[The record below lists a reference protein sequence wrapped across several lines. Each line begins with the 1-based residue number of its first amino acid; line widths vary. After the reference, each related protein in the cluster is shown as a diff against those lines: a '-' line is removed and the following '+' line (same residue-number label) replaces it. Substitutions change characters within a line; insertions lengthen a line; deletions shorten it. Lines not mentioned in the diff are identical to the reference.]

1 MKKIILIIGILA
13 LLVSCDMPNN
23 DSSNTDVSNQTDT
36 TSETTNKEDE
46 TPSSESEEEIKKDG
60 TSENEENGNEISSP
74 IEDDSTSESE
84 KIEEDNTSES
94 EETNYSN
101 EFIVSSDVTWEEVYG
116 DYVSYVHYNNDDNT
130 QSIKY
135 GVSRNMSTN
144 EFLFLNVTVT
154 IYPSNT
160 SSWIRTNLTVYF
172 MENDELKF
180 ISSNTSILIENV
192 CINKENKEVHI
203 YLIDKN

>member
-1 MKKIILIIGILA
+1 MT

-46 TPSSESEEEIKKDG
+46 TSSPIEGEP
-60 TSENEENGNEISSP
+60 TSPEENGNETPSP
-74 IEDDSTSESE
+74 IEDEP
-84 KIEEDNTSES
+84 TSES

-101 EFIVSSDVTWEEVYG
+101 EFIVSSDVTWEEIDG
-116 DYVSYVHYNNDDNT
+116 DVDSDYISYVHYNNNDDDT
-130 QSIKY
+130 QRITYDVWRGESD
-135 GVSRNMSTN
+135 
-144 EFLFLNVTVT
+144 EFLFLEIEGLTVN
-154 IYPSNT
+154 PNT
-160 SSWIRTNLTVYF
+160 SSWEIMTDLSIYF

-180 ISSNTSILIENV
+180 ISSTTSILIENV
-192 CINKENKEVHI
+192 YINKENKEVHI

>member
-1 MKKIILIIGILA
+1 MKKIILIIGILT
-13 LLVSCDMPNN
+13 LLISCDMPNN

-46 TPSSESEEEIKKDG
+46 TPSS
-60 TSENEENGNEISSP
+60 T
-74 IEDDSTSESE
+74 EDDS
-84 KIEEDNTSES
+84 SES

-116 DYVSYVHYNNDDNT
+116 DYVSYVHHNNNDDDT
-130 QSIKY
+130 QQITYK
-135 GVSRNMSTN
+135 VCRDASTK
-144 EFLFLNVTVT
+144 EFSCLKKENLKVN
-154 IYPSNT
+154 PSNT
-160 SSWIRTNLTVYF
+160 SQRIVINLTVYF

-180 ISSNTSILIENV
+180 ISSDTSILIENV

>member
-1 MKKIILIIGILA
+1 MKKIILIIGILT

-46 TPSSESEEEIKKDG
+46 TSSPIEGEPTSPEETEEDN
-60 TSENEENGNEISSP
+60 TSENEENGNETPSST
-74 IEDDSTSESE
+74 EDEP
-84 KIEEDNTSES
+84 TSES

-101 EFIVSSDVTWEEVYG
+101 EFIVSSDVTWEEVYD
-116 DYVSYVHYNNDDNT
+116 DYVSYVHYNNNDDYT
-130 QSIKY
+130 QSIAYK
-135 GVSRNMSTN
+135 VCRDASTK
-144 EFLFLNVTVT
+144 EFSYLKKENLKIN
-154 IYPSNT
+154 PSNT
-160 SSWIRTNLTVYF
+160 SRIVINLTIYF

-180 ISSNTSILIENV
+180 ISSDTSILIENV

>member
-46 TPSSESEEEIKKDG
+46 TPSPIEDEP
-60 TSENEENGNEISSP
+60 TSPEENEENGNETPSP
-74 IEDDSTSESE
+74 IEDEP
-84 KIEEDNTSES
+84 TSES

-101 EFIVSSDVTWEEVYG
+101 EFIVSSDVTWEEIDGNVDS
-116 DYVSYVHYNNDDNT
+116 DYVSYVHYNNNDDYT
-130 QSIKY
+130 QRIKEEY
-135 GVSRNMSTN
+135 GVQRDMSTK
-144 EFLFLNVTVT
+144 EFLYLNVTVT
-154 IYPSNT
+154 IHPSNT
-160 SSWIRTNLTVYF
+160 SSWIRTNLTIYF

-180 ISSNTSILIENV
+180 ISSTTSILIENV
-192 CINKENKEVHI
+192 YINKENKEVHI

>member
-1 MKKIILIIGILA
+1 MKKIILIIGILT
-13 LLVSCDMPNN
+13 LFVSCDMPNN

-46 TPSSESEEEIKKDG
+46 TPSPIEDDSSESEKETEEDN
-60 TSENEENGNEISSP
+60 TSENEETE
-74 IEDDSTSESE
+74 EDTTSETPSSTE
-84 KIEEDNTSES
+84 NDSSES

-116 DYVSYVHYNNDDNT
+116 DYISYVHYNNNDDDT
-130 QSIKY
+130 QRITYDVWRGESD
-135 GVSRNMSTN
+135 
-144 EFLFLNVTVT
+144 EFLFLEIEGLTVN
-154 IYPSNT
+154 PNT
-160 SSWIRTNLTVYF
+160 SSWEIMTDLSIYF

-180 ISSNTSILIENV
+180 ISSNSSILIENV
-192 CINKENKEVHI
+192 YINKENKEVHI

>member
-1 MKKIILIIGILA
+1 MKKIILIIGILT

-46 TPSSESEEEIKKDG
+46 IPSSTEDNPSEEIEENN
-60 TSENEENGNEISSP
+60 TSETTNKEDEIPSS
-74 IEDDSTSESE
+74 IEDEP
-84 KIEEDNTSES
+84 TSES

-101 EFIVSSDVTWEEVYG
+101 EFIVSSDVTWEEIDGNVNS
-116 DYVSYVHYNNDDNT
+116 DYVSYVHYNNNDDYT
-130 QSIKY
+130 QQITYDVWRDESD
-135 GVSRNMSTN
+135 
-144 EFLFLNVTVT
+144 EFLFLEIEGLTVN
-154 IYPSNT
+154 PNT
-160 SSWIRTNLTVYF
+160 SSWEIITDLSVYF

-180 ISSNTSILIENV
+180 ISRNTSILIENV
-192 CINKENKEVHI
+192 RINKENKEVHI

>member
-1 MKKIILIIGILA
+1 MKKIILIIGILT

-46 TPSSESEEEIKKDG
+46 TPSPIEGEP
-60 TSENEENGNEISSP
+60 TSPEENGNETPSP
-74 IEDDSTSESE
+74 IEDEP
-84 KIEEDNTSES
+84 TSES

-101 EFIVSSDVTWEEVYG
+101 EFIVSSDVTWEEIDG
-116 DYVSYVHYNNDDNT
+116 DVDSDYISYVHYNNNDDDT
-130 QSIKY
+130 QRITYDVWRGESD
-135 GVSRNMSTN
+135 
-144 EFLFLNVTVT
+144 EFLFLEIEGLTVN
-154 IYPSNT
+154 PNT
-160 SSWIRTNLTVYF
+160 SSWEIMTDLSIYF

-180 ISSNTSILIENV
+180 ISSTTSILIENV
-192 CINKENKEVHI
+192 YINKENKEVHI

>member
-1 MKKIILIIGILA
+1 MKKIILIIGILT

-46 TPSSESEEEIKKDG
+46 TSSPIEGEP
-60 TSENEENGNEISSP
+60 TSPEENGNETPSP
-74 IEDDSTSESE
+74 IEDEP
-84 KIEEDNTSES
+84 TSES

-101 EFIVSSDVTWEEVYG
+101 EFIVSSDVTWEEIDG
-116 DYVSYVHYNNDDNT
+116 DVDSDYISYVHYNNNDDDT
-130 QSIKY
+130 QRITYDVWRGESD
-135 GVSRNMSTN
+135 
-144 EFLFLNVTVT
+144 EFLFLEIEGLTVN
-154 IYPSNT
+154 PNT
-160 SSWIRTNLTVYF
+160 SSWEIMTDLSIYF

-180 ISSNTSILIENV
+180 ISSTTSILIENV
-192 CINKENKEVHI
+192 YINKENKEVHI

>member
-1 MKKIILIIGILA
+1 MKKIILIIGILT

-23 DSSNTDVSNQTDT
+23 DSSNTDISNQTDIT
-36 TSETTNKEDE
+36 SEATNKENETPSSTEDNPSEEIEENNTSETTNKEDE
-46 TPSSESEEEIKKDG
+46 TPSS
-60 TSENEENGNEISSP
+60 T
-74 IEDDSTSESE
+74 EDDS
-84 KIEEDNTSES
+84 TSES

-116 DYVSYVHYNNDDNT
+116 DYVSYVHYNNNDNDT
-130 QSIKY
+130 QSITYK
-135 GVSRNMSTN
+135 VRTN
-144 EFLFLNVTVT
+144 LSDEFLFLKITNLTVN
-154 IYPSNT
+154 PSNT
-160 SSWIRTNLTVYF
+160 SNWIITDLSVYF

-180 ISSNTSILIENV
+180 ISRNTSILIENV

>member
-1 MKKIILIIGILA
+1 MNKIILIIGILT

-46 TPSSESEEEIKKDG
+46 IPSSTEDNPSEEIEENN
-60 TSENEENGNEISSP
+60 TSETTNKEDEIPSS
-74 IEDDSTSESE
+74 IEDEP
-84 KIEEDNTSES
+84 TSES

-101 EFIVSSDVTWEEVYG
+101 EFIVSSDVTWEEIDGNVNS
-116 DYVSYVHYNNDDNT
+116 DYVSYVHYNNNDDYT
-130 QSIKY
+130 QQITYDVWRDESD
-135 GVSRNMSTN
+135 
-144 EFLFLNVTVT
+144 EFLFLEIEGLTVN
-154 IYPSNT
+154 PNT
-160 SSWIRTNLTVYF
+160 SSWEIITDLSVYF

-180 ISSNTSILIENV
+180 ISRNTSILIENV
-192 CINKENKEVHI
+192 RINKENKEVHI

>member
-1 MKKIILIIGILA
+1 MKKIILIIGILT

-46 TPSSESEEEIKKDG
+46 TPSSIEGDGSEHEKETEEDK
-60 TSENEENGNEISSP
+60 TSENETPSP
-74 IEDDSTSESE
+74 IEDDS
-84 KIEEDNTSES
+84 TSES

-101 EFIVSSDVTWEEVYG
+101 EFVVSSDVTWEEIDGNVDN
-116 DYVSYVHYNNDDNT
+116 DYDSYVHYNNNDDI
-130 QSIKY
+130 QPIEKY
-135 GVSRNMSTN
+135 GVRYNMSTN
-144 EFLFLNVTVT
+144 EFLYLDATVT

-160 SSWIRTNLTVYF
+160 SRWIQTNLTVYF

-180 ISSNTSILIENV
+180 ISNTTSILIENV

>member
-1 MKKIILIIGILA
+1 MKKIILIIGILT

-46 TPSSESEEEIKKDG
+46 TPS
-60 TSENEENGNEISSP
+60 P
-74 IEDDSTSESE
+74 IEDDSSET
-84 KIEEDNTSES
+84 EEDNTSETTNKEDETPSPIEDEPTSES

-101 EFIVSSDVTWEEVYG
+101 EFIVSSDVTWEEIDGNVDN
-116 DYVSYVHYNNDDNT
+116 DYDSYVHYNNNNDI
-130 QSIKY
+130 QPIEKY
-135 GVSRNMSTN
+135 GVRYNMSTN
-144 EFLFLNVTVT
+144 EFLYLDATVT
-154 IYPSNT
+154 IHPSNI
-160 SSWIRTNLTVYF
+160 SSLIWTTLTIYF

>member
-1 MKKIILIIGILA
+1 MKKIILIIGILT

-46 TPSSESEEEIKKDG
+46 TSSPIEGEP
-60 TSENEENGNEISSP
+60 TSPEENGNETPSP
-74 IEDDSTSESE
+74 IEDEP
-84 KIEEDNTSES
+84 TSES

-101 EFIVSSDVTWEEVYG
+101 EFIVSSDVTWEEIDGNVDS
-116 DYVSYVHYNNDDNT
+116 DYVSYVHYNNNDDYT
-130 QSIKY
+130 QRIKEY
-135 GVSRNMSTN
+135 GVWRGGSD
-144 EFLFLNVTVT
+144 EFLFLEIEGLTVN
-154 IYPSNT
+154 PNT
-160 SSWIRTNLTVYF
+160 SSWEIITDLSVYF

-180 ISSNTSILIENV
+180 ISSTTSILIENV
-192 CINKENKEVHI
+192 YINKENKEVHI

>member
-1 MKKIILIIGILA
+1 MKKIILIIGILT

-36 TSETTNKEDE
+36 ASETTNKEDE
-46 TPSSESEEEIKKDG
+46 IPSS
-60 TSENEENGNEISSP
+60 T
-74 IEDDSTSESE
+74 EDDS
-84 KIEEDNTSES
+84 TSES

-101 EFIVSSDVTWEEVYG
+101 EFIVSSDVTWEKVYG
-116 DYVSYVHYNNDDNT
+116 DYVSYVHYNNNDDDT
-130 QSIKY
+130 QSITYK
-135 GVSRNMSTN
+135 VRTN
-144 EFLFLNVTVT
+144 SSDEFLFLKITNLTVN
-154 IYPSNT
+154 PSNT
-160 SSWIRTNLTVYF
+160 SNWIITDLSVYF

-180 ISSNTSILIENV
+180 ISRNTSILIENV

>member
-1 MKKIILIIGILA
+1 MKKIILIIGILT
-13 LLVSCDMPNN
+13 LLISCDMPNN
-23 DSSNTDVSNQTDT
+23 DSSNTDVSNRTDT

-46 TPSSESEEEIKKDG
+46 TPSPIEDDGSESEEIEEDN
-60 TSENEENGNEISSP
+60 TSENEENGNETPSP
-74 IEDDSTSESE
+74 IEDDS
-84 KIEEDNTSES
+84 TSES

-116 DYVSYVHYNNDDNT
+116 DYVSYVHYNNDDDDTQQITYKINT
-130 QSIKY
+130 
-135 GVSRNMSTN
+135 NMKD
-144 EFLFLNVTVT
+144 EFLFLKKTNLSVN
-154 IYPSNT
+154 PSNT
-160 SSWIRTNLTVYF
+160 SHWIITDLTIYF

-180 ISSNTSILIENV
+180 ISRNTSILIENV